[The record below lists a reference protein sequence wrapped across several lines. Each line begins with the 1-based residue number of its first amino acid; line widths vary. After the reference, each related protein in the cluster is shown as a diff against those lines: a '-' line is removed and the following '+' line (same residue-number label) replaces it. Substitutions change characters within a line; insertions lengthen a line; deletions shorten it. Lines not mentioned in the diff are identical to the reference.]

1 MPRLANAE
9 DLMPWYERTGMI
21 SHRHPFY
28 GVGYFADEGDA
39 NPFTG
44 ENAGPWAP
52 PTEPAAWDPTAG
64 PNAGPWASQ
73 AAQQQTVAEQ
83 MGPPKPSP
91 TPSGSSMIIP
101 LLLGVAALLIFTGT
115 LNLGSKP
122 SKRR

>member
-1 MPRLANAE
+1 
-9 DLMPWYERTGMI
+9 MPWYERTGMI

-44 ENAGPWAP
+44 ENAGPWA
-52 PTEPAAWDPTAG
+52 
-64 PNAGPWASQ
+64 SQ
-73 AAQQQTVAEQ
+73 QAQQQTVAEQ

-91 TPSGSSMIIP
+91 TESGSGSSMIIP

-115 LNLGSKP
+115 LNLGSK
-122 SKRR
+122 KGR